1 MTRQAKTAKSVIWG
15 VLLLALGLLMP
26 ATAMAQDLP
35 THVDGMTGNAATGK
49 QLYKRFCVGCHG
61 EKGDGLGEN
70 ANYVT
75 GPYIGVQYTSPLPR
89 NFVLGLF
96 KCRSTPTGSLPLD
109 SDLYDTI
116 TRGVYTTY
124 MPSWRG
130 LTPQTRVDLIAYI
143 KTFSDRFK
151 TEKPDKPVP
160 IPAETP
166 DTPDSVKRGEEL
178 YQKTLKCFEC
188 HGTTGHG
195 DGPSASTLRDNLGNP
210 IKPFAFADGTRFK
223 CGTSDEDLY
232 RIFMTGLD
240 GTPMPSWADYLDANQ
255 AWDLVHYLRSLMVLY
270 HPEKAKAA
278 PSKTQKGQ

>member
-1 MTRQAKTAKSVIWG
+1 MTRYIASAKNVIWAA
-15 VLLLALGLLMP
+15 LLLIVGLALPG
-26 ATAMAQDLP
+26 AAIAQDLE
-35 THVDGMTGNAATGK
+35 THVDGMTGNPAIGK
-49 QLYKRFCVGCHG
+49 QLFRRYCIGCHG
-61 EKGDGLGEN
+61 PNGDGKGEN
-70 ANYVT
+70 AIYVQ
-75 GPYIGVQYTSPLPR
+75 GPYGDPLPR
-89 NFVLGLF
+89 NFTLGLF

-109 SDLYDTI
+109 SDLFNTI

-130 LTPQTRVDLIAYI
+130 LTPQDRVNLIAYV

-151 TEKPDKPVP
+151 NEKPDKPII
-160 IPAETP
+160 IPPETP

-223 CGTSDEDLY
+223 CGSSDQDLY
-232 RIFMTGLD
+232 LIFMTGLD

-255 AWDLVHYLRSLMVLY
+255 AWDLVHYLRSLMVNY
-270 HPEKAKAA
+270 HPEKTKSAPAA
-278 PSKTQKGQ
+278 QKGQ